1 MTTELWITIG
11 IALIGWTWAIVQ
23 VLYKRRWQKKDMIA
37 ARRYD
42 AYSQYIRKCEEI
54 SENMRKDPQA
64 IFDIVQDSFTRI
76 LKGDKDERDN
86 ALIELNKQL
95 LDYVRRSASS
105 LSIVNQES
113 TPLLLIASK
122 ELSEKIK
129 EQKNLTADFSNELQN
144 GLNKVNINDGNSFQV
159 LNTIGQDKRW
169 KRFSSLNTEIL
180 TLMRKEIDIK

>member
-11 IALIGWTWAIVQ
+11 IALIGWTWAIAQ
-23 VLYKRRWQKKDMIA
+23 FFYKRRWQKKDIIA
-37 ARRYD
+37 TRRYD

-54 SENMRKDPQA
+54 SENVRKDPQA
-64 IFDIVQDSFTRI
+64 IFDIVPDSFTRI
-76 LKGDKDERDN
+76 LTGDKDN
-86 ALIELNKQL
+86 ALIELNEQL

-113 TPLLLIASK
+113 TSLLLIASK

-129 EQKNLTADFSNELQN
+129 EQKNLTTDFSNELQN
-144 GLNKVNINDGNSFQV
+144 CLNKVNTKDGNSFKI

-169 KRFSSLNTEIL
+169 ERFSSLNTEIL
-180 TLMRKEIDIK
+180 TLMREEIDIK